1 MPAHD
6 TGKGDKHQVVASFGA
21 GVSSYMEVGTD
32 VRLECPRTPYPPP
45 NPFLSLKI

>member
-6 TGKGDKHQVVASFGA
+6 TGKGDKHQVVVVASFGA

-32 VRLECPRTPYPPP
+32 VRLECPLTPLSPPQT
-45 NPFLSLKI
+45 PF